1 MSKTLVSDLQTR
13 LFAAIA
19 ECGELIFACGHDGV
33 SANIVGEFHI
43 QHVGGEDRLAVDDG
57 THHVHIDWSRVRR
70 VAVDEFHGEGM
81 LTFLD
86 GDVVLFK
93 LYRPA
98 GSYPPGVTQ
107 FAGALI

>member
-43 QHVGGEDRLAVDDG
+43 QHVGGEDRLAVGDG
-57 THHVHIDWSRVRR
+57 THHVHINWSRVRR
-70 VAVDEFHGEGM
+70 MTIGEFHGEGM

-98 GSYPPGVTQ
+98 GPYPPGVAECT
-107 FAGALI
+107 GALI

>member
-1 MSKTLVSDLQTR
+1 MSRTLFSELQAR
-13 LFAAIA
+13 LFAALT
-19 ECGELIFACGHDGV
+19 ECGELIFACGHDGI
-33 SANIVGEFHI
+33 SANIVGEFYI
-43 QHVGGEDRLAVDDG
+43 QHVNGEDRLAVDDG

-70 VAVDEFHGEGM
+70 VVVGEFHGEGM

-86 GDVVLFK
+86 GDVALFK

-98 GSYPPGVTQ
+98 GPYPPDVAE